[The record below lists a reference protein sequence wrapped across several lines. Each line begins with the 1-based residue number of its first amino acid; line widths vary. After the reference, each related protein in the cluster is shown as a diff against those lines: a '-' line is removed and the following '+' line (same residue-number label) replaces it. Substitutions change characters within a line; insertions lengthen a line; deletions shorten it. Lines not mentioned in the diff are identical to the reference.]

1 MEEGFSMLQSFVDEF
16 ISMLAKHE
24 PTGTHANTVMAY
36 RNDLNQLCLYLQ
48 QQHIEEWEQ
57 VTHEHIA
64 DYLLVMHDTFS
75 YRPTT
80 IARKLAAYK
89 SFFRFLRQ
97 IGMMV
102 DDLLGDV
109 ETPRIEKEPPQFLTL
124 EQIQH
129 LFEQVDTTT
138 LAGQRDMA
146 MLHLLSAT
154 GMRASEIVSL
164 DLKDV
169 EIQEDGVVYV
179 GRSHEENTGHVG
191 RERTLPLTATVV
203 EVLSLYVQMA
213 RPRLVRNVVEQAL
226 FLNHHGERL
235 TRQGFWLIIKGY
247 ARAAHVETLTPHMLR
262 HSFAML
268 MLQEGKELRSVQE
281 LLGHAHISTTQ
292 VYSQFAHAGAPDR

>member
-1 MEEGFSMLQSFVDEF
+1 MLQSLVDEY
-16 ISMLAKHE
+16 ILVLANHE

-36 RNDLNQLCLYLQ
+36 RNDLNQLCLHLE
-48 QQHIEEWEQ
+48 QQHIVEWEQ
-57 VTHEHIA
+57 VTQEHIA
-64 DYLLVMHDTFS
+64 TYLLVMRDTYA

-89 SFFRFLRQ
+89 SFFRYLRQ
-97 IGMMV
+97 IGVMEQ
-102 DDLLGDV
+102 DLIGHV
-109 ETPRIEKEPPQFLTL
+109 ETPRVEKEPPQFLTL

-129 LFEQVDTTT
+129 LFEQVDTAT
-138 LAGQRDMA
+138 LAGRRDIA

-164 DLKDV
+164 NLND
-169 EIQEDGVVYV
+169 IGMQEECESVVYV
-179 GRSHEENTGHVG
+179 GRGHDANTAHVG
-191 RERTLPLTATVV
+191 RERTLPLTITVV
-203 EVLSLYVQMA
+203 EALDCYIHLS
-213 RPRLVRNVVEQAL
+213 RPRLARNLIEPAL

-247 ARAAHVETLTPHMLR
+247 ARAAQIESLTPHMLR

-268 MLQEGKELRSVQE
+268 MLQEGKELRCVQE

-292 VYSQFAHAGAPDR
+292 VYNQFAHAGARNS

>member
-1 MEEGFSMLQSFVDEF
+1 MFLEQRGIVQ
-16 ISMLAKHE
+16 
-24 PTGTHANTVMAY
+24 
-36 RNDLNQLCLYLQ
+36 
-48 QQHIEEWEQ
+48 WEQ
-57 VTHEHIA
+57 VTRERIA
-64 DYLLVMHDTFS
+64 DHVCVMRDTYG

-89 SFFRFLRQ
+89 SFFRHLRQ
-97 IGMMV
+97 KGIMSEDVVGH
-102 DDLLGDV
+102 V
-109 ETPRIEKEPPQFLTL
+109 ETPHVEKEPPQFLTL

-138 LAGQRDMA
+138 LAGLRDMA

-154 GMRASEIVSL
+154 GMRTSEIVSL
-164 DLKDV
+164 NLNDICL
-169 EIQEDGVVYV
+169 QEEGEESVVYV
-179 GRSHEENTGHVG
+179 GRVHDEQAEHAG

-203 EVLSLYVQMA
+203 DALSHYIRDG
-213 RPRLVRNVVEQAL
+213 RPRLARTPVEQSL

-247 ARAAHVETLTPHMLR
+247 ARAAHVEALTPHMLR

-292 VYSQFAHAGAPDR
+292 VYNQFAHIGGRDL

>member
-1 MEEGFSMLQSFVDEF
+1 MLQSFVDEY
-16 ISMLAKHE
+16 IVVLAHHE

-36 RNDLNQLCLYLQ
+36 RNDLHQLCLFLEQ
-48 QQHIEEWEQ
+48 QGIVEWEQ
-57 VTHEHIA
+57 VTREHIA
-64 DYLLVMHDTFS
+64 DYLLVMRDTYS

-80 IARKLAAYK
+80 IARKVAAYK
-89 SFFRFLRQ
+89 SFFRYLRQ
-97 IGMMV
+97 KEIMS
-102 DDLLGDV
+102 DDLIGHV
-109 ETPRIEKEPPQFLTL
+109 ETPRVEKEPPQFLTL

-164 DLKDV
+164 NLNDV
-169 EIQEDGVVYV
+169 CLQEEGESVVYV
-179 GRSHEENTGHVG
+179 GRVHEENAEHVGHVG

-203 EVLSLYVQMA
+203 ESLSHYIQNG
-213 RPRLVRNVVEQAL
+213 RPRLARSRVEQAL

-247 ARAAHVETLTPHMLR
+247 ARAAHVEALTPHMLR

-292 VYSQFAHAGAPDR
+292 VYSQFAHAGARDL